1 LGGSLAIAFSRL
13 AKTDGFSAR
22 TVGRLTVFLGSLT
35 IKVGWTVA
43 GGVLRLDAAA
53 ADGAC
58 SLLAMWQAFTS
69 AEAHGTPAFLFLEG
83 LAMPLFEV
91 ETESHIII
99 TWAADDDAAASVVSP
114 RDTWVI
120 SKGALGIT
128 GSLDPCGT
136 ARDCLD
142 KAQGDKLHAI
152 RLYMSQTGSDLERS
166 RKVIES
172 NMVMGW

>member
-1 LGGSLAIAFSRL
+1 
-13 AKTDGFSAR
+13 
-22 TVGRLTVFLGSLT
+22 
-35 IKVGWTVA
+35 
-43 GGVLRLDAAA
+43 
-53 ADGAC
+53 
-58 SLLAMWQAFTS
+58 
-69 AEAHGTPAFLFLEG
+69 
-83 LAMPLFEV
+83 MPLFEV
-91 ETESHIII
+91 ETDSHIII
-99 TWAADDDAAASVVSP
+99 TWAADDDAAVAVVSGAYPNEKVLRLTRRP

-128 GSLDPCGT
+128 GSLDPCST